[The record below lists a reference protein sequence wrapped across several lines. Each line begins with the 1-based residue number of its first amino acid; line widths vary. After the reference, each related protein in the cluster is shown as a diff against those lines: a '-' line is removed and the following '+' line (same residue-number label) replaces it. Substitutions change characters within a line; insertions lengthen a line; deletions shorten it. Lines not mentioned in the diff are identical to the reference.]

1 LGACPFSINGSL
13 SIVGNSSLKSLEGAP
28 ELVGGRVYIMKNG
41 KKFTEENIK
50 RIIHIATKI
59 VCSIDLDGDIIEE
72 SSINEA
78 LNEPHLLE
86 LVKQLKDNK
95 IDVKKFF
102 NSKTIPWDQ
111 IDAAHVKEYP
121 NIDAKAKTVARNII
135 AGRDGIKGIILLR
148 NSEDK
153 YTYAISNSKDFIEL
167 DRDLVSR
174 WREPC
179 WKDYSSTELMWM
191 VEDSRSMVV
200 ITWDSDFVYNR
211 IKMQVQRRDSR
222 LGMVLNTPEYYEE
235 VAKENIRRYKKIIA
249 MNKAK
254 KDDEIEKIDKDI
266 ELIMNKS
273 LKMVQGIRQ
282 TPTSGASWM
291 NSSKIDKIFDS
302 IYNQSS
308 YGGGETGLLVLY
320 NKFLREYI
328 HVRDNG
334 DSYRERNMNEYKKL
348 LLQKIKTIKSQLGL

>member
-1 LGACPFSINGSL
+1 
-13 SIVGNSSLKSLEGAP
+13 
-28 ELVGGRVYIMKNG
+28 MKNG

-111 IDAAHVKEYP
+111 IDAAHVKEYS
-121 NIDAKAKTVARNII
+121 NIDAKAKTVARNVI

-167 DRDLVSR
+167 DRDLVSS
-174 WREPC
+174 WRGEPY
-179 WKDYSSTELMWM
+179 WKDY
-191 VEDSRSMVV
+191 
-200 ITWDSDFVYNR
+200 
-211 IKMQVQRRDSR
+211 
-222 LGMVLNTPEYYEE
+222 
-235 VAKENIRRYKKIIA
+235 
-249 MNKAK
+249 
-254 KDDEIEKIDKDI
+254 
-266 ELIMNKS
+266 
-273 LKMVQGIRQ
+273 
-282 TPTSGASWM
+282 
-291 NSSKIDKIFDS
+291 
-302 IYNQSS
+302 
-308 YGGGETGLLVLY
+308 
-320 NKFLREYI
+320 
-328 HVRDNG
+328 
-334 DSYRERNMNEYKKL
+334 
-348 LLQKIKTIKSQLGL
+348 